1 MSSFSQCGGSH
12 VRLYFYPEVKK
23 KKLLIS
29 SWPCFNC
36 CIKINWLLSILQED
50 LFPSKA
56 CRRLQDIMRVS
67 KIPCLCLKNLQK
79 CSVSPLKREAQRKWS
94 CHIIAVDIMKCLC
107 GHQEF
112 PQQISDIVRVFM
124 CWMVARRSPKVKFGD
139 RQYSV
144 SPKDKG
150 QWVTME
156 KSWLTR
162 SACRAEQDCS

>member
-1 MSSFSQCGGSH
+1 MRHHGLSKESACFFSFFFKRRFFSLFGPDINRLQSIPQEPLVISCLHFHSVGEVMSDFTFTQ
-12 VRLYFYPEVKK
+12 RLK

-67 KIPCLCLKNLQK
+67 KRPCLCLKNLQK

-94 CHIIAVDIMKCLC
+94 CHIIAVD
-107 GHQEF
+107 
-112 PQQISDIVRVFM
+112 S
-124 CWMVARRSPKVKFGD
+124 
-139 RQYSV
+139 
-144 SPKDKG
+144 
-150 QWVTME
+150 
-156 KSWLTR
+156 
-162 SACRAEQDCS
+162 